1 MTGYKKVF
9 LDTAPLIY
17 FLDADEH
24 FGETVRKIFED
35 ILQSDKQMLTSV
47 ITCEEYLVYPYK
59 TGNEEKV
66 AAFREFIS
74 ECGIPLCPIDVETA
88 KKAAKIRAR
97 YKDFKAMDALQL
109 ASACMQ
115 GCDLFLT
122 NDKQLRQFKD
132 LICVTVDEWAFTMGT
147 RA

>member
-88 KKAAKIRAR
+88 KRLRKFEPDIKI
-97 YKDFKAMDALQL
+97 
-109 ASACMQ
+109 
-115 GCDLFLT
+115 
-122 NDKQLRQFKD
+122 LRQWM
-132 LICVTVDEWAFTMGT
+132 LCS
-147 RA
+147 